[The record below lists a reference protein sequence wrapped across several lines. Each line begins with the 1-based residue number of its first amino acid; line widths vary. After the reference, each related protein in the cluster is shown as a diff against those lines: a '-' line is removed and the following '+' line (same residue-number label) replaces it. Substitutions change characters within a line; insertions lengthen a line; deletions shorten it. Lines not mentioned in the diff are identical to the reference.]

1 MRIHQYAL
9 SKVSCAGCVRSIE
22 KALNAS
28 DDISAFAI
36 NFADRTA
43 TVESDLPTT
52 DVEQLI
58 INAGYGASLIENEED
73 LTARDQQNQK
83 DLKQTFTHAWVAIG
97 LGAFLMV
104 QMLAGLMPPV
114 ETSEGLVNGLITAVL
129 SAMVMFHSGGHI
141 FRGALQSFK
150 RLDFNMDTL
159 IALGTGVAWLYSA
172 LLLVFIQW
180 VPEAIPVEARH
191 LYFEASVMII
201 GFILLGQALEAKGR
215 NQTAEALRHLMN
227 LQPKTALK
235 VVDGDVKEVSI
246 QLLLPGDLVRVL
258 PGQTIPVD
266 AVVVEGNSFVDEA
279 MLTGESMPIQRQFDD
294 KVTGGTLNGEGAL
307 LVRVTDV
314 GQKTRLAQILAS
326 VREAQNS
333 KPALGKLADKIASI
347 FVPVVILVALIVFAI
362 WWFVGPEPTWSYAT
376 LASMTVLIV
385 ACPCALGLATPMA
398 VMVGVGRAAKMGILI
413 REGDALQRSQD
424 LTCVVMDKTGTL
436 TQGKPSLIHQHA
448 SPERAAIAKA
458 LASHSEHPLSKSLC
472 HSLETRSLEN
482 LAPSVDQF
490 RSISGSGVEAV
501 IEGETYRLGSGQWM
515 ETFQVDSSGFDSD
528 AKAWSEEGGSLV
540 WLFNSNQVLALFA
553 LNDALREDSH
563 AAIERFKAMGLRLVL
578 LSGDHP
584 AAAEAIAKQAG
595 ISEFIAGM
603 QPEQKL
609 QTIAKLQAEGEVV
622 AMVGDG
628 INDAPALAQADVG
641 YAMGGGTDV
650 ALASADVALMQ
661 NSLHAV
667 ADAIQL
673 SRLTVNNIK
682 QNLLGAFFYN
692 VAAIPVAA
700 GILFPM
706 FGLLLNPMIAGAAMA
721 LSSVTVVAN
730 ARRLSRVS
738 LSR

>member
-1 MRIHQYAL
+1 MTIHQYAL

-22 KALNAS
+22 KALTAS
-28 DDISAFAI
+28 DDVSDFAI

-43 TVESDLPTT
+43 TVESELPTAE
-52 DVEQLI
+52 VEQLI
-58 INAGYGASLIENEED
+58 INAGYGATLIENEED
-73 LTARDQQNQK
+73 LAARDQQNQLE
-83 DLKQTFTHAWVAIG
+83 LKQTFTHAWVAIG

-104 QMLAGLMPPV
+104 QMMVGLIPPV
-114 ETSEGLVNGLITAVL
+114 ESSEGLVNGFITAAL

-172 LLLVFIQW
+172 LLLILIQW
-180 VPEAIPVEARH
+180 IPESIPTQARH

-215 NQTAEALRHLMN
+215 NQTAEALHHLMN

-235 VVDGDVKEVSI
+235 VIEDELKEVSV

-266 AVVVEGNSFVDEA
+266 AVVVEGSSSVDES
-279 MLTGESMPIQRQFDD
+279 MLTGESMPIQREADD
-294 KVTGGTLNGEGAL
+294 QVTAGTLNGEGVL
-307 LVRVTDV
+307 LVRVTEV
-314 GQKTRLAQILAS
+314 GQKTRLAQILSS
-326 VREAQNS
+326 VRDAQNS
-333 KPALGKLADKIASI
+333 KPALGKLADKIASV
-347 FVPVVILVALIVFAI
+347 FVPVVVAITLLVFIL

-398 VMVGVGRAAKMGILI
+398 VMVGVGRAAKMGVLI

-436 TQGKPSLIHQHA
+436 TQGKPALTYQQA
-448 SPERAAIAKA
+448 LPEHLVIAKA
-458 LASHSEHPLSKSLC
+458 LASQSDHPLSKALA
-472 HSLETRSLEN
+472 HSIEGN
-482 LAPSVDQF
+482 VCAVDQF
-490 RSISGSGVEAV
+490 RSISGSGVEAT
-501 IEGETYRLGSGQWM
+501 IDGEIYRLGSGEWM
-515 ETFQVDSSGFDSD
+515 NTFEVDSSGFGSQ
-528 AKAWSEEGGSLV
+528 AQEWSEKGASLV
-540 WLFNSNQVLALFA
+540 WLFKGHHALAMFA
-553 LNDALREDSH
+553 LSDTLREDSQS
-563 AAIERFKAMGLRLVL
+563 AIERFKSMGLRLVL
-578 LSGDHP
+578 LSGDH
-584 AAAEAIAKQAG
+584 AMAAETIGKQAG
-595 ISEFIAGM
+595 ISEVIAGV

-609 QTIAKLQAEGEVV
+609 QIIAKLQSEGEVV

-641 YAMGGGTDV
+641 YAMGSGTDV
-650 ALASADVALMQ
+650 ALASSDVALMQ

-682 QNLLGAFFYN
+682 QNLFGAFFYN

-700 GILFPM
+700 GILYPM

-730 ARRLSRVS
+730 ARRLNRVE
-738 LSR
+738 LLR

>member
-1 MRIHQYAL
+1 MTIHQYAL

-22 KALNAS
+22 KALTAS
-28 DDISAFAI
+28 DDVSDFAI

-43 TVESDLPTT
+43 TVESVLPTAK
-52 DVEQLI
+52 VEQLI
-58 INAGYGASLIENEED
+58 INAGYGATLIENEED
-73 LTARDQQNQK
+73 LAARDQQNQLE
-83 DLKQTFTHAWVAIG
+83 LKQTFTHAWVAIG

-104 QMLAGLMPPV
+104 QMMVGLMPPV
-114 ETSEGLVNGLITAVL
+114 ESSEGLVNGLITAAL

-172 LLLVFIQW
+172 LLLILIQW
-180 VPEAIPVEARH
+180 IPESIPAQARH

-215 NQTAEALRHLMN
+215 NQTAEALHHLMN

-235 VVDGDVKEVSI
+235 VIEDELKEVSV

-258 PGQTIPVD
+258 PGQTIAVD
-266 AVVVEGNSFVDEA
+266 AVVVEGSSSVDES
-279 MLTGESMPIQRQFDD
+279 MLTGESMPIQREADD
-294 KVTGGTLNGEGAL
+294 QVTAGTLNGEGVL
-307 LVRVTDV
+307 LVRVTEV
-314 GQKTRLAQILAS
+314 GQKTRLAQIQSS
-326 VREAQNS
+326 VRDAQNS
-333 KPALGKLADKIASI
+333 KPALGKLADKIASV
-347 FVPVVILVALIVFAI
+347 FVPVVVAIALLVFTL
-362 WWFVGPEPTWSYAT
+362 WWFIGPEPAWSYAT

-398 VMVGVGRAAKMGILI
+398 VMVGVGRAAKMGVLI

-436 TQGKPSLIHQHA
+436 TQGKPALTYQQA
-448 SPERAAIAKA
+448 LPEHLVIAKA
-458 LASHSEHPLSKSLC
+458 LASQSDHPLSKALV
-472 HSLETRSLEN
+472 HSIKSN
-482 LAPSVDQF
+482 VCAVDQF
-490 RSISGSGVEAV
+490 RSISGSGVEAT
-501 IEGETYRLGSGQWM
+501 IDGEIYRLGSGEWM
-515 ETFQVDSSGFDSD
+515 STFEVNSSGFGSQ
-528 AKAWSEEGGSLV
+528 AQEWSEKGASLV
-540 WLFNSNQVLALFA
+540 WLFKGHQALAMFA
-553 LNDALREDSH
+553 LSDTLREDSQS
-563 AAIERFKAMGLRLVL
+563 AIERFKSMGLRLVL
-578 LSGDHP
+578 LSGDH
-584 AAAEAIAKQAG
+584 AMAAETIGKQAG
-595 ISEFIAGM
+595 ISEVIAGV

-609 QTIAKLQAEGEVV
+609 QIIAKLQAEGEVV

-641 YAMGGGTDV
+641 YAMGSGTDV
-650 ALASADVALMQ
+650 ALASSDVALMQ

-682 QNLLGAFFYN
+682 QNLFGAFFYN

-700 GILFPM
+700 GMLYPM

-721 LSSVTVVAN
+721 LSSVTVVTN
-730 ARRLSRVS
+730 ARRLNRVK

>member
-1 MRIHQYAL
+1 MSIHQYAL

-22 KALNAS
+22 KTLNAS
-28 DDISAFAI
+28 DDITDFAI

-43 TVESDLPTT
+43 TVESELPTT

-58 INAGYGASLIENEED
+58 ISAGYGASLIENEED
-73 LTARDQQNQK
+73 LAARDIQNQQ

-97 LGAFLMV
+97 LGLFLMV

-114 ETSEGLVNGLITAVL
+114 ETSEGLINGVITALL

-141 FRGALQSFK
+141 FRGALQSVK

-159 IALGTGVAWLYSA
+159 IALGTGVAWFYSA
-172 LLLVFIQW
+172 LLLVLIQW
-180 VPEAIPVEARH
+180 IPETIPVEARH

-246 QLLLPGDLVRVL
+246 QLLVPGDQVRVL

-266 AVVVEGNSFVDEA
+266 AVVVEGSSFVDES
-279 MLTGESMPIQRQFDD
+279 MLTGESVPIQRQLND
-294 KVTGGTLNGEGAL
+294 KVTGGTLNGDGTL
-307 LVRVTDV
+307 LVRVTEV
-314 GQKTRLAQILAS
+314 GQKTRLAQILSS
-326 VREAQNS
+326 VRDAQNS
-333 KPALGKLADKIASI
+333 KPALGKLADNIASI
-347 FVPVVILVALIVFAI
+347 FVPVVIVIALLVFTI
-362 WWFVGPEPTWSYAT
+362 WWFVGPEPSWSYAT
-376 LASMTVLIV
+376 LACMTVLIV

-398 VMVGVGRAAKMGILI
+398 VMVGVGRAAKMGVLI

-436 TQGKPSLIHQHA
+436 TQGKPSLTHQQA
-448 SPERAAIAKA
+448 TPEQALIAKA
-458 LASHSEHPLSKSLC
+458 LASYSEHPLSKTLFKSLDGNIL
-472 HSLETRSLEN
+472 SLDE
-482 LAPSVDQF
+482 F

-501 IEGETYRLGSGQWM
+501 VGGQTYRLGSGQWM
-515 ETFQVDSSGFDSD
+515 QTYEVDSSSFDVN
-528 AKAWSEEGGSLV
+528 AQVWREEGASLV
-540 WLFNSNQVLALFA
+540 WLFSDTQVLALFA
-553 LNDALREDSH
+553 LSDPLREDSQS
-563 AAIERFKAMGLRLVL
+563 AVERFKSMGLRLVL

-584 AAAEAIAKQAG
+584 AAAEAIARQAG
-595 ISEFIAGM
+595 ISEVIAGV

-609 QTIAKLQAEGEVV
+609 QAIAKLQTEGEVV

-650 ALASADVALMQ
+650 ALASSDVALMQ

-682 QNLLGAFFYN
+682 QNLFGAFFYN

-700 GILFPM
+700 GILYPM

-730 ARRLSRVS
+730 ARRLNRVK

>member
-1 MRIHQYAL
+1 MTIHQYAL

-28 DDISAFAI
+28 DDISDFAI

-43 TVESDLPTT
+43 TVESNLPTT
-52 DVEQLI
+52 EVEQLI
-58 INAGYGASLIENEED
+58 INAGYGAALIENEED
-73 LTARDQQNQK
+73 LAARDQQNQQE
-83 DLKQTFTHAWVAIG
+83 LKQTFTHAWVAIG

-114 ETSEGLVNGLITAVL
+114 ESSEGLVNGLITATL

-172 LLLVFIQW
+172 LLLMFIQW
-180 VPEAIPVEARH
+180 IPESIPTQARH

-235 VVDGDVKEVSI
+235 VIEGEAKEVSI

-266 AVVVEGNSFVDEA
+266 ALVVEGSSYVDES
-279 MLTGESMPIQRQFDD
+279 MLTGESVPVQRQIDD
-294 KVTGGTLNGEGAL
+294 QVTGGTLNGEGVL
-307 LVRVTDV
+307 LVRVTEV
-314 GQKTRLAQILAS
+314 GQKTRLAQILSS

-347 FVPVVILVALIVFAI
+347 FVPVVIFIALLVFTI

-398 VMVGVGRAAKMGILI
+398 VMVGVGRAAKMGVLI

-436 TQGKPSLIHQHA
+436 TQGKPSLTHQHA
-448 SPERAAIAKA
+448 APEYAAIAKT
-458 LASHSEHPLSKSLC
+458 LASHSEHPLSKALS
-472 HSLETRSLEN
+472 HSLEGGACE
-482 LAPSVDQF
+482 VDQF

-501 IEGETYRLGSGQWM
+501 IDDETYRLGSGQWM
-515 ETFQVDSSGFDSD
+515 ETFDIDSSDFVCD
-528 AKAWSEEGGSLV
+528 AEAWSEEGASLV
-540 WLFNSNQVLALFA
+540 WLFNSSRVLALFA
-553 LNDALREDSH
+553 LNDALRDDSQS
-563 AAIERFKAMGLRLVL
+563 AVERFKVMGLRLVL
-578 LSGDHP
+578 LSGDHSV
-584 AAAEAIAKQAG
+584 AAEAIAKQAG
-595 ISEFIAGM
+595 ISEVIAGV

-609 QTIAKLQAEGEVV
+609 QTIAQLQAEGEVV

-682 QNLLGAFFYN
+682 QNLFGAFFYN

-700 GILFPM
+700 GILYPV

-730 ARRLSRVS
+730 ARRLNQVN

>member
-1 MRIHQYAL
+1 MTIHQYAL

-22 KALNAS
+22 KALTAS
-28 DDISAFAI
+28 DDVSDFAI

-43 TVESDLPTT
+43 TVESELSTT
-52 DVEQLI
+52 EVEQLI
-58 INAGYGASLIENEED
+58 INAGYGAALIENEED
-73 LTARDQQNQK
+73 LTARDQQNQLE
-83 DLKQTFTHAWVAIG
+83 LKQTFTHAWVAIG

-104 QMLAGLMPPV
+104 QMLVGLMPPV
-114 ETSEGLVNGLITAVL
+114 ESQEGLINGLITAAL

-141 FRGALQSFK
+141 FRGAVQSFK

-172 LLLVFIQW
+172 LLLLLIQW
-180 VPEAIPVEARH
+180 IPESIPTQARH

-215 NQTAEALRHLMN
+215 HQTAEALRHLMN

-235 VVDGDVKEVSI
+235 VVEGEIKEVSV

-258 PGQTIPVD
+258 PGQTVPVD
-266 AVVVEGNSFVDEA
+266 AVVVEGCSFVDES
-279 MLTGESMPIQRQFDD
+279 MLTGESVPIQRQLNDQ
-294 KVTGGTLNGEGAL
+294 VTAGTLNGDGVL
-307 LVRVTDV
+307 LVSVSEV
-314 GQKTRLAQILAS
+314 GQKTRLAQILSS
-326 VREAQNS
+326 VRDAQNS
-333 KPALGKLADKIASI
+333 KPALGKLADKIASV
-347 FVPVVILVALIVFAI
+347 FVPVVIVIALLVFTI
-362 WWFVGPEPTWSYAT
+362 WWFVGPEPSWSYAT

-398 VMVGVGRAAKMGILI
+398 VMVGVGRAAKMGVLI

-436 TQGKPSLIHQHA
+436 TEGKPTLIHHNA
-448 SPERAAIAKA
+448 TAEHLVIAKA
-458 LASHSEHPLSKSLC
+458 LASHSEHPLSKALV
-472 HSLETRSLEN
+472 HSLE
-482 LAPSVDQF
+482 ADACGVDQF

-501 IEGETYRLGSGQWM
+501 INDKTYRLGSGKWM
-515 ETFQVDSSGFDSD
+515 QTFGVDVSNFGSQ
-528 AKAWSEEGGSLV
+528 AEEWSEEGASLV
-540 WLFNSNQVLALFA
+540 WLFSDEQTLALFA
-553 LNDALREDSH
+553 LNDSLREDSQS
-563 AAIERFKAMGLRLVL
+563 AVERLKSMGLRLVL

-584 AAAEAIAKQAG
+584 VAAEAIAKQTG
-595 ISEFIAGM
+595 ITEVIAGV
-603 QPEQKL
+603 QPEEKL
-609 QTIAKLQAEGEVV
+609 QKIAKLQAEGEVV

-650 ALASADVALMQ
+650 ALASSDVALMQ

-682 QNLLGAFFYN
+682 QNLFGAFFYN

-700 GILFPM
+700 GILYPM

-730 ARRLSRVS
+730 ARKLNRVKLSR
-738 LSR
+738 

>member
-1 MRIHQYAL
+1 MTIHQYAL

-22 KALNAS
+22 KALNAADDVS
-28 DDISAFAI
+28 DFAI

-43 TVESDLPTT
+43 TVESDLSTT
-52 DVEQLI
+52 EVEQLI

-73 LTARDQQNQK
+73 LAARDQHNQQ
-83 DLKQTFTHAWVAIG
+83 DLKQTFTHAWIAIG
-97 LGAFLMV
+97 LGAFLMA

-114 ETSEGLVNGLITAVL
+114 ETSEGLVNGLITALL

-159 IALGTGVAWLYSA
+159 IALGTGVAWFYSA
-172 LLLVFIQW
+172 LLLVLIQW
-180 VPEAIPVEARH
+180 IPEAIPVEARH

-235 VVDGDVKEVSI
+235 VVGGEVKEVSI

-266 AVVVEGNSFVDEA
+266 AVVVEGISFVDES
-279 MLTGESMPIQRQFDD
+279 MLTGESVPIQRSLNDQ
-294 KVTGGTLNGEGAL
+294 VTGGTLNGDGTL
-307 LVRVTDV
+307 LVRVTEV
-314 GQKTRLAQILAS
+314 GQKTRLAQILSS
-326 VREAQNS
+326 VRDTQNS
-333 KPALGKLADKIASI
+333 KPELGKLADKIASV
-347 FVPVVILVALIVFAI
+347 FVPVVIVTALLVFSI

-436 TQGKPSLIHQHA
+436 TQGKPSLIHQQA
-448 SPERAAIAKA
+448 SPEQALIAKA
-458 LASHSEHPLSKSLC
+458 LASHSEHPLSKTLFKSLDGNIL
-472 HSLETRSLEN
+472 SIDE
-482 LAPSVDQF
+482 F

-501 IEGETYRLGSGQWM
+501 VEGKTYRLGSGQWM
-515 ETFQVDSSGFDSD
+515 QTFAVDSSSFD
-528 AKAWSEEGGSLV
+528 ANAQAWREEGASLV
-540 WLFNSNQVLALFA
+540 WLFSDTQVLALFA
-553 LNDALREDSH
+553 LSDPLREDSQS
-563 AAIERFKAMGLRLVL
+563 AVERFKSMGLRLVL

-584 AAAEAIAKQAG
+584 AAAEAIAWQAG
-595 ISEFIAGM
+595 ISEVVAGV

-609 QTIAKLQAEGEVV
+609 QAIAKLQAEGEVV

-650 ALASADVALMQ
+650 ALASSDVALMQ

-682 QNLLGAFFYN
+682 QNLFGAFFYN

-700 GILFPM
+700 GILYPM

-730 ARRLSRVS
+730 ARRLNRVK